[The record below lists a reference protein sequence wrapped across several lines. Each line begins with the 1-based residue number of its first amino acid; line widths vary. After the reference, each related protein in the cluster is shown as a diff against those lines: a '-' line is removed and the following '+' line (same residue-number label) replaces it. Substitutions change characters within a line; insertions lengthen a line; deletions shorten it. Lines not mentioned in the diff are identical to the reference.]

1 MKIMT
6 KRSIAIFFLL
16 ASMSILSCHSSKKEQ
31 KQDLYWD
38 EIEIQTKNQT
48 VKIYQETDTVSVEKE
63 ILKKIS
69 GNGFSAKYKLDK
81 IEKKIFRLNSVKRD
95 SLSKAVYRVMTK
107 PVFPNTRATCYAG
120 YALIKLRNGIV
131 TLSCE
136 YESAGEWEKVSD
148 DTKKIYDI
156 LEAMK

>member
-1 MKIMT
+1 MT
-6 KRSIAIFFLL
+6 KRSITIFFLL
-16 ASMSILSCHSSKKEQ
+16 TLMTLLSCNSNKKEQ

-38 EIEIQTKNQT
+38 EIEIRTRNQI
-48 VKIYQETDTVSVEKE
+48 VKIYQESDTVSVEKE

-81 IEKKIFRLNSVKRD
+81 IEKKKFRLNSVKRD
-95 SLSKAVYRVMTK
+95 SLSKAVYRVITK

-120 YALIKLRNGIV
+120 YVLIKLRNGNV

-136 YESAGEWEKVSD
+136 YESAGEWEKVST